1 MKQQE
6 ILYSFLNIFFQKFL
20 FTIYE
25 YWYKS

>member
-6 ILYSFLNIFFQKFL
+6 ILYSFINLFFQKFL